1 MGFLHVISLSTT
13 LGEILTVLAA
23 LMVAETIVIFI
34 LALHR
39 HATSLTQPLMQ
50 RACIRIMFV
59 GPIYSALVIVALWKP
74 LVDSYIS
81 IPIGIYEGYTMLCF
95 FETIVIYLGGE
106 RKVRHYGTAHNT
118 LSVQRQHLI
127 CLLYSSN
134 RPLLPW

>member
-1 MGFLHVISLSTT
+1 MRALIRLISDISTDSTFGEVLIVLS
-13 LGEILTVLAA
+13 A

-74 LVDSYIS
+74 LVDSYAS
-81 IPIGIYEGYTMLCF
+81 IPIGIYEGYAMLSF

-106 RKVRHYGTAHNT
+106 QKVRYNGIAHNQS
-118 LSVQRQHLI
+118 SVQI
-127 CLLYSSN
+127 
-134 RPLLPW
+134 